1 MTIQVVFKKVDPV
14 VGCHFMFGV
23 CLLAFEPTLLLLLA
37 FAKLSCPLI

>member
-1 MTIQVVFKKVDPV
+1 MTIQVVCKKVDPV

-23 CLLAFEPTLLLLLA
+23 CLSAFEPTVLLLMV